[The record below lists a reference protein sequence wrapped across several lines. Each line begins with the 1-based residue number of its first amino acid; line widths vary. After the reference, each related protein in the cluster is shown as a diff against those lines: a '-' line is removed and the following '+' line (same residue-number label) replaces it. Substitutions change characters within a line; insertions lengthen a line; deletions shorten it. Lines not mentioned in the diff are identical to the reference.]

1 MQKKKLNYPYYFI
14 QFILFGL
21 LVMFICT
28 HFANVQATEVF
39 RESSDNILRC
49 IYCLLFSF
57 LPYVLKRWNIY
68 STRTL
73 QVYFLLAIIVHFIGG
88 GTLHY
93 YRDVWFFSFIV
104 HLINSFL
111 IATIIY
117 GMLLRHCKNQSKF
130 FMFVSTVA
138 FTALVGVLWE
148 VCEYAI
154 DGMMSGSNMQR
165 FDDSVTGEPFIGRK
179 ALQDTMIDLMM
190 DTLGGVLAGL
200 YFAFTNIKG
209 VPLYKFLELKYV
221 KSEDPNI
228 SYHQDSEE
236 AQKLEQAKTEKR
248 VLKLEQKNIKRKN
261 KINKKQQKANFKQE
275 KRKTK
280 QDKKLKKIDVDKKQ
294 INNANKKIKKLNKQK
309 STNNISID
317 AKDNVDVET
326 KDEQTKENIKN

>member
-1 MQKKKLNYPYYFI
+1 MQKKKQLNYVYYFI
-14 QFILFGL
+14 QLVLVGL
-21 LVMFICT
+21 LIMFICT
-28 HFANVQATEVF
+28 HFAGVTATEPF
-39 RESSDNILRC
+39 RESKENIARC

-57 LPYVLKRWNIY
+57 LPYVLRRWNIH

-73 QVYFLLAIIVHFIGG
+73 QVYFLLAIVVHFILG
-88 GTLHY
+88 GTLQY

-130 FMFVSTVA
+130 FMFISTVA

-154 DGMMSGSNMQR
+154 DGMMTGSNMQR
-165 FDDSVTGEPFIGRK
+165 FNNSITGEPFIGQR

-190 DTLGGVLAGL
+190 DTLGGVMAGL

-221 KSEDPNI
+221 KSEDTNI
-228 SYHQDSEE
+228 SYQQDESGIS
-236 AQKLEQAKTEKR
+236 KLEQAKIERKAI
-248 VLKLEQKNIKRKN
+248 KLEQKNIKRKQKLEN
-261 KINKKQQKANFKQE
+261 KQNKLSTKQTRANKKIEQKTLKQNE
-275 KRKTK
+275 
-280 QDKKLKKIDVDKKQ
+280 IDKKQ
-294 INNANKKIKKLNKQK
+294 INKANKKIKKLNKANVKNETTTSNVSDQP
-309 STNNISID
+309 N
-317 AKDNVDVET
+317 DNV
-326 KDEQTKENIKN
+326 

>member
-14 QFILFGL
+14 QLVLVGL
-21 LVMFICT
+21 LIMFICT
-28 HFANVQATEVF
+28 YFCNVQATEPF
-39 RESSDNILRC
+39 RQSKDNIERC
-49 IYCLLFSF
+49 VYCLLFSF
-57 LPYVLKRWNIY
+57 LPYILRKWNIH

-73 QVYFLLAIIVHFIGG
+73 QVYFLLAIIVHFILG
-88 GTLHY
+88 GTLQY

-130 FMFVSTVA
+130 FMFISTVA

-154 DGMMSGSNMQR
+154 DRMVAGSNMQR
-165 FDDSVTGEPFIGRK
+165 FNNSVTGEAFIGQR

-190 DTLGGVLAGL
+190 DTLGGVMAGL
-200 YFAFTNIKG
+200 YFAFANIKG

-228 SYHQDSEE
+228 SYQTDEVKI
-236 AQKLEQAKTEKR
+236 AKLEQAKIEKKTI
-248 VLKLEQKNIKRKN
+248 KLEQKNIK
-261 KINKKQQKANFKQE
+261 NKKKLEFKNQRAIDKQINKQE
-275 KRKTK
+275 KKFKKKNNKHHKEIKIKT
-280 QDKKLKKIDVDKKQ
+280 DIDNKT
-294 INNANKKIKKLNKQK
+294 INQVNKKIKKIDNQKVKNKQN
-309 STNNISID
+309 SNND
-317 AKDNVDVET
+317 KTLTD
-326 KDEQTKENIKN
+326 

>member
-1 MQKKKLNYPYYFI
+1 MQKKKQLNYVYYFI
-14 QFILFGL
+14 QLVLVGL
-21 LVMFICT
+21 LIMFICT
-28 HFANVQATEVF
+28 YFANVQATEAF
-39 RESSDNILRC
+39 KESKENILNC

-73 QVYFLLAIIVHFIGG
+73 QVYFLIAIIVHFILG
-88 GTLHY
+88 GTLHF

-130 FMFVSTVA
+130 FMFISTVA

-154 DGMMSGSNMQR
+154 DGMMTGSNMQR
-165 FDDSVTGEPFIGRK
+165 FNNSVTNEPFIGRR

-221 KSEDPNI
+221 KAEDTNI
-228 SYHQDSEE
+228 SYHNDESHN
-236 AQKLEQAKTEKR
+236 AKLEQAQIEK
-248 VLKLEQKNIKRKN
+248 KAIKIEQQNIKRK
-261 KINKKQQKANFKQE
+261 KKLEKKQQKELYKQE
-275 KRKTK
+275 KHQSKKEEKLNKLNEINTK
-280 QDKKLKKIDVDKKQ
+280 IIK
-294 INNANKKIKKLNKQK
+294 NANKKIKAMEKQ
-309 STNNISID
+309 NQ
-317 AKDNVDVET
+317 DNVTEET
-326 KDEQTKENIKN
+326 LSNNSNIENND

>member
-1 MQKKKLNYPYYFI
+1 MHKKKINYTYHAI
-14 QFILFGL
+14 QFILVGL
-21 LVMFICT
+21 LIMFICT
-28 HFANVQATEVF
+28 YYCGVTATEIF
-39 RESSDNILRC
+39 RESKFNILNC

-57 LPYVLKRWNIY
+57 LPFILRRWNIH

-93 YRDVWFFSFIV
+93 YRDIWWFSFLV

-130 FMFVSTVA
+130 FMFLATVA

-154 DGMMSGSNMQR
+154 DGLKTGSNMQR
-165 FDDSVTGEPFIGRK
+165 FNNSVTNEPFVGRK

-200 YFAFTNIKG
+200 YFAFSSIKG
-209 VPLYKFLELKYV
+209 IPLYKFLELKYV
-221 KSEDPNI
+221 KVDTSIAYSEDHILNEQLI
-228 SYHQDSEE
+228 
-236 AQKLEQAKTEKR
+236 QAKNEKR
-248 VLKLEQKNIKRKN
+248 ALKIVAKNEKKKAKIDKEKCKNAYKNEKLKLTKEQKIDRSKDKIDNKKIKR
-261 KINKKQQKANFKQE
+261 
-275 KRKTK
+275 
-280 QDKKLKKIDVDKKQ
+280 
-294 INNANKKIKKLNKQK
+294 ANKKIKQLKKQEENKT
-309 STNNISID
+309 SDTDTNN
-317 AKDNVDVET
+317 
-326 KDEQTKENIKN
+326 